1 MAAKEI
7 WDYLSADAV
16 TPDYNVLLDIV
27 PQKILYELGSKNQI
41 VQLGDDDSEAIISY
55 SDTSIFYMRLIWEV
69 LTESDAGTIFDFWH
83 DSTKANGMARTF
95 KFQDHGVTD
104 QHTYTVRFAT
114 SNISRIVRVAQIFGF
129 TEIRL
134 RILGRAPT

>member
-55 SDTSIFYMRLIWEV
+55 SDTSIFYMRLIWET

>member
-7 WDYLSADAV
+7 WDFLSATPV
-16 TPDYNVLLDIV
+16 TPDYNAVLDV
-27 PQKILYELGSKNQI
+27 TPQKVLYEVGSKNQI

-69 LTESDAGTIFDFWH
+69 LTESDAGTIFDWWH
-83 DSTKANGMARTF
+83 DPAKANGMARTF

-114 SNISRIVRVAQIFGF
+114 SNISRSIKVAQIFGF
-129 TEIRL
+129 SEIRL
-134 RILGRAPT
+134 KIKGRAPT